1 MSDLNIA
8 IEPLDDGLL
17 DPAGFSDEDLKDLKP
32 LRYDL
37 QELEGDGIYSADPSH
52 LTPMLGK
59 VYLQ

>member
-1 MSDLNIA
+1 M
-8 IEPLDDGLL
+8 DDGLL

-52 LTPMLGK
+52 LTPMLG
-59 VYLQ
+59 